1 MLALLQQTA
10 LSVPHG
16 LLPSHRGSLQ
26 HAETSS
32 SLSAS
37 GQTLQ
42 NASLPGEVLFVAGR
56 GRVSLKA
63 KAGYYSLYPSSSRN
77 IPIEKEDQAFL
88 QPLLRT
94 DTVNSFYFDVRAST
108 T

>member
-10 LSVPHG
+10 LSVSHG

-32 SLSAS
+32 LSAS

-42 NASLPGEVLFVAGR
+42 NASLLGEVLFVVGGR
-56 GRVSLKA
+56 RVSLKA
-63 KAGYYSLYPSSSRN
+63 KARYYSLYPSSSRN
-77 IPIEKEDQAFL
+77 IPIEKEDQGFL
-88 QPLLRT
+88 QPLLTT